1 MLTEQVC
8 SHRGIVLE
16 PLTLIVE
23 FCARGSLA
31 DVLHL
36 ARGNP
41 KLGQQL
47 NWNRLLGIAM
57 DAAKVRASRPLCAS
71 LCDALILPARRQ
83 LLLPLAELESTA
95 GHFYDAAKRER
106 YGAVAPARLLCSR
119 LWCPVYVCQRA

>member
-1 MLTEQVC
+1 MLTERVC
-8 SHRGIVLE
+8 CCRGIVLE

-41 KLGQQL
+41 RLGLQL

-57 DAAKVRASRPLCAS
+57 DAAKACPGRRLHASCGEAFVMP
-71 LCDALILPARRQ
+71 
-83 LLLPLAELESTA
+83 
-95 GHFYDAAKRER
+95 
-106 YGAVAPARLLCSR
+106 
-119 LWCPVYVCQRA
+119 